1 VISARISSPPPRRG
15 TLILPYAAAVKPL
28 DAAGLDFFGSA
39 PLQITASA
47 RLNASPERLFAS
59 FADAS
64 QWLRWWP
71 MMTTCKWTVDTAAV
85 GAEREVVV
93 RLLGRFRER
102 MIAWQP
108 GQRFAF
114 TMIAST
120 SPMASQL
127 AEDYRLSADGTGT
140 RLDWTLA
147 ARPRILG
154 KLAAPVMRVTM
165 LRMFSSGIVNL
176 DRLLSAN

>member
-1 VISARISSPPPRRG
+1 VILA
-15 TLILPYAAAVKPL
+15 YAAGVKIL

-39 PLQITASA
+39 PLQISATA
-47 RLNASPERLFAS
+47 RLGAPPAQVFAS

-71 MMTTCKWTVDTAAV
+71 MMTTCKWVVDTAGV
-85 GAEREVVV
+85 GAEREVAV

-108 GQRFAF
+108 GERFAF
-114 TMIAST
+114 TMVGST

-127 AEDYRLSADGTGT
+127 AEDYRLIAAGTGT
-140 RLDWTLA
+140 RLEWTMA
-147 ARPRILG
+147 ARPRTLG
-154 KLAAPVMRVTM
+154 KLAAPIMRMTM
-165 LRMFSSGIVNL
+165 LRMFHRGITSL
-176 DRLLSAN
+176 DHLLTAN